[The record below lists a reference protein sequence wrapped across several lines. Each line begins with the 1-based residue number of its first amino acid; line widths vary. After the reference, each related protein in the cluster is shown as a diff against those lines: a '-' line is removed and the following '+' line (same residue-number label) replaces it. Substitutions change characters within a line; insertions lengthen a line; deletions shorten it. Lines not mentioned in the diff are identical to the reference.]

1 LSESGGEVKY
11 IHPWIIVTSNKY
23 SPLGRNIH
31 SRAKISTPE
40 QLAGQAQLHSA
51 SLDTEAWSAAL
62 ADTAQSSKGEQCS
75 PEQRTTKHTS
85 VEVEW
90 MIL

>member
-62 ADTAQSSKGEQCS
+62 ADAAQSSKGEQCS
-75 PEQRTTKHTS
+75 PEQTGVQQSTQASKWS
-85 VEVEW
+85 G
-90 MIL
+90 